1 MKLIIFRVT
10 TKYHM
15 LLFFPWPWHDPSL
28 SHVIFFSD
36 LPRSFRLLSL
46 PTRVILE
53 FLYSRPLLN
62 TLETTIQNLAEVTR
76 LVGAKLAR
84 EIPCNRC
91 GTAEYWCCEM
101 PLSMQALA
109 ANASGTLL
117 SPFT

>member
-1 MKLIIFRVT
+1 MTRLFHMPFFRI
-10 TKYHM
+10 Y
-15 LLFFPWPWHDPSL
+15 LDLSACSLFRQRGHLD
-28 SHVIFFSD
+28 V
-36 LPRSFRLLSL
+36 
-46 PTRVILE
+46 
-53 FLYSRPLLN
+53 LYSCPLFVIISMIIL
-62 TLETTIQNLAEVTR
+62 NLAEVTR